1 MTYIQLIIALLLGTN
16 FVNSGNTETITKRE
30 RDQGDIAVFVDN
42 VQVHKGPVY
51 IGLFNSKKTFRKI
64 DKVYRVE
71 VLKGH
76 REEGV
81 VVIEDV
87 PYDDYAIVVFQD
99 YNENKKFDKNFMGIP
114 KEPFGF
120 STNFQVSTRAPK
132 YKEVLFNH
140 KEEETELQVNL
151 QIY

>member
-1 MTYIQLIIALLLGTN
+1 MTYIQLIIALLLGTS
-16 FVNSGNTETITKRE
+16 FVNPVNNECIYSKEDNH
-30 RDQGDIAVFVDN
+30 GDIAVFVDN
-42 VQVHKGPVY
+42 VQVQKGPVY
-51 IGLFNSKKTFRKI
+51 IGLFNSKRTFRKI

-71 VLKGH
+71 VLKGN

-99 YNENKKFDKNFMGIP
+99 YNKNRKFDKNFMGIP

-140 KEEETELQVNL
+140 REDETELKVNL